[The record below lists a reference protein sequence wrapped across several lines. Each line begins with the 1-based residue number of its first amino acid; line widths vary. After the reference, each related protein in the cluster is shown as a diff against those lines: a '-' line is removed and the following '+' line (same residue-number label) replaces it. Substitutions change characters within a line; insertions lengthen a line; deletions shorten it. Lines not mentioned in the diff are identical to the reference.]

1 MKKFSTLFIAAL
13 LLAGW
18 SSGCAD
24 YLNTVPVDKSS
35 PNTFLKGVE
44 QAKSM
49 LAGIYYCFY
58 DDSPAY
64 ITPYTYENMC
74 DNSYNHHTWEFSA
87 EFASGTQ
94 TAASWWAELKWTK
107 DWQAISRANSLIRS
121 MALATGIGP
130 ADSRKILA
138 EARFLRAWFYFD
150 LVRFYGRVPL
160 VDENSPQEN
169 APREELDK
177 VMAFIKG
184 DVEYAVGNL
193 DNIPGGEVA
202 SLGSALMLRLQ
213 IAQYE
218 YDNAEVIA
226 CAKAIKE
233 LGYDLYGDFRKLFLD
248 EGINDP
254 SNKEVIFKV
263 NYAEDLR
270 SSYMTQLWYNW
281 FSFNTTLEAVN
292 SFFTA
297 NGLPVKPL
305 EADNGASIPADP
317 AYDKDYPF
325 ENRDPRLKL
334 SVLCPG
340 DEYRCDGTSRYQ
352 VHWQPANWDNKT
364 GFAAKKGANETLEN
378 LNNDGGDKILM
389 RYGEVLLAWAEAEN
403 EENGPK
409 GAYEMIDRLRR
420 RVLELNRDAARW
432 YYDLLC
438 SPEGAAVQAY
448 LDKRQI
454 RRGIAVRFGMG
465 ASLDQWDAL
474 LRAMTDKG
482 FTKQEL
488 LASGLV
494 VNGKNGGLYDKFR
507 NRLMLPVIDVRGDV
521 VGFGSRVID
530 KSEPKYMNT
539 TETVAYSKRRV
550 LYGLNLAK
558 KTKRPNMILCEGNL
572 DVVTLHQAGFDNA
585 VACMGT
591 ALTQEQI
598 RLLSRFTRELVL
610 CYDNDGAGQMAT
622 DRALELLQN
631 SEFTVKVLRLPQRLV
646 DGHYVKQDADD
657 FIKYQGRDAFEQ
669 LLSGSANGIE
679 FTMSEIA
686 AKYDLK
692 DDKGRIAY
700 AGEIAETLC
709 KLNDPVEREVYTT
722 RAAEAASL
730 PAEAMRMEVQRAA
743 KRMQAKARK
752 AQERQ
757 EMNPISALQPADR
770 SIRYQNVRS
779 ALAEE
784 GVIRLLMQDESLFP
798 PEMPVRPEE
807 FSSPLLGRIYGELWQ
822 RRGHASMA
830 ALAAVLTPEEMNHLT
845 ALLQKPES
853 AANAPQALADYIRII
868 REEHTKRTGGTD
880 PLAAAM
886 ETYKDKKG
894 YGGKRT

>member
-202 SLGSALMLRLQ
+202 SLGAALMLRLQ

-281 FSFNTTLEAVN
+281 FSFNTTLEMVN

-317 AYDKDYPF
+317 TYDKDYPF

-364 GFAAKKGANETLEN
+364 GFAAKKGANETLGN

-420 RVLELNRDAARW
+420 RVGMVTLTESLPNLTKETMRALIRNERRVELFHEGQRWHDIRRWKIAEKVMTDAHGLDVSKLQYYPSSGATSPYWQYEEIIIDKRSFNKDRDYLWPIPLKELNANPLIRD
-432 YYDLLC
+432 
-438 SPEGAAVQAY
+438 
-448 LDKRQI
+448 
-454 RRGIAVRFGMG
+454 
-465 ASLDQWDAL
+465 DQ
-474 LRAMTDKG
+474 
-482 FTKQEL
+482 
-488 LASGLV
+488 
-494 VNGKNGGLYDKFR
+494 
-507 NRLMLPVIDVRGDV
+507 
-521 VGFGSRVID
+521 
-530 KSEPKYMNT
+530 
-539 TETVAYSKRRV
+539 
-550 LYGLNLAK
+550 
-558 KTKRPNMILCEGNL
+558 
-572 DVVTLHQAGFDNA
+572 
-585 VACMGT
+585 
-591 ALTQEQI
+591 
-598 RLLSRFTRELVL
+598 
-610 CYDNDGAGQMAT
+610 
-622 DRALELLQN
+622 
-631 SEFTVKVLRLPQRLV
+631 
-646 DGHYVKQDADD
+646 
-657 FIKYQGRDAFEQ
+657 
-669 LLSGSANGIE
+669 
-679 FTMSEIA
+679 
-686 AKYDLK
+686 
-692 DDKGRIAY
+692 
-700 AGEIAETLC
+700 
-709 KLNDPVEREVYTT
+709 
-722 RAAEAASL
+722 
-730 PAEAMRMEVQRAA
+730 
-743 KRMQAKARK
+743 
-752 AQERQ
+752 
-757 EMNPISALQPADR
+757 NP
-770 SIRYQNVRS
+770 
-779 ALAEE
+779 
-784 GVIRLLMQDESLFP
+784 
-798 PEMPVRPEE
+798 
-807 FSSPLLGRIYGELWQ
+807 
-822 RRGHASMA
+822 
-830 ALAAVLTPEEMNHLT
+830 
-845 ALLQKPES
+845 
-853 AANAPQALADYIRII
+853 
-868 REEHTKRTGGTD
+868 
-880 PLAAAM
+880 
-886 ETYKDKKG
+886 G
-894 YGGKRT
+894 Y